1 MKLIVI
7 FLLLLSSNA
16 FTEQNITIK
25 QFADSLFREEDYYRA
40 ITEYKR
46 FLFLYPK
53 HPKSDETKFL
63 IGFSYFKGEKRDA
76 AIRYFEELSSDSSKK
91 ASAFFEESYFFIGQT
106 HFLAN
111 RHPIARAQWQ
121 EFLEKYPKSQF
132 ADAAHYQRGWSFFL
146 EEELERSKEAFKKV
160 TAKESH
166 PEAKPRDLLKISLT
180 FKEHAGKMIEEI
192 DRWGDHP
199 RRSPLLAGVMSA
211 LLPGSGQW
219 YTGRFWD
226 GFSAL
231 LINGIFIYGIYA
243 AFDAELY
250 AAGGIL
256 AFFGTGFY
264 GGNIFSAVSGAYKF
278 NRNIKESQWQRLK
291 SQHGLDFNWS
301 GSSLTLRF

>member
-7 FLLLLSSNA
+7 FLLFIPTNA
-16 FTEQNITIK
+16 FTEQNITTK

-40 ITEYKR
+40 ITEYKK
-46 FLFLYPK
+46 FLFLHPK
-53 HPKSDETKFL
+53 HSKSDETRFL
-63 IGFSYFKGEKRDA
+63 IGFSYLKGEKWDA
-76 AIRYFEELSSDSSKK
+76 AIRYFEELSSKK
-91 ASAFFEESYFFIGQT
+91 ASAFLEESDFLIGQA

-121 EFLEKYPKSQF
+121 EFLEKYPKNQF

-160 TAKESH
+160 TAVAS
-166 PEAKPRDLLKISLT
+166 
-180 FKEHAGKMIEEI
+180 KEHAGKMIAEI

-199 RRSPLLAGVMSA
+199 SRSPLLAGVMSA
-211 LLPGSGQW
+211 ILPGSGQW

-226 GFSAL
+226 GLSAL
-231 LINGIFIYGIYA
+231 VINGIFIYGIYA
-243 AFDAELY
+243 SFDAELY

-291 SQHGLDFNWS
+291 SQHRLNLEWS
-301 GSSLTLRF
+301 GSSLTLHF

>member
-63 IGFSYFKGEKRDA
+63 IGFSYFKGEKWDA
-76 AIRYFEELSSDSSKK
+76 ALRYF
-91 ASAFFEESYFFIGQT
+91 SAFSEKQTRFSDMAEFLIGQT

-146 EEELERSKEAFKKV
+146 EEELEKSKEAFKKV
-160 TAKESH
+160 TAIVS
-166 PEAKPRDLLKISLT
+166 PIAS
-180 FKEHAGKMIEEI
+180 KEHAGKMIEEI

-199 RRSPLLAGVMSA
+199 SRSPLLAGIMSA
-211 LLPGSGQW
+211 ILPGSGQW

-231 LINGIFIYGIYA
+231 ILNGIFIYGIYA
-243 AFDAELY
+243 SFDAELY
-250 AAGGIL
+250 AASGIL

-278 NRNIKESQWQRLK
+278 NRNVKESQWQRLK
-291 SQHGLDFNWS
+291 SQHGLDFDWS
-301 GSSLTLRF
+301 GSHLTLRF